1 MYMNIY
7 QWGRARS
14 ACGGIDTTQ
23 YAHTSREDSIF
34 TCFETTQFAHSC
46 VETALCRPV
55 CRNNTVCVCVC
66 RKKTVLSIEDCKR
79 KVSCMRIV
87 CAYCLCGY
95 CAHTCHTQ
103 YTVFYIFNTVFYTQK
118 ILSCCDTRILCVKYP
133 HTLRIVRIHVTD
145 IYADTCADTC
155 HTQYTCVE
163 TWQYLLSMEDS
174 VEYRRLYAHTVLF
187 QHTYTVCDIAWRCPI
202 HHCDMIHIWM
212 RLVNHTHTRSFLPG
226 PRFCKRG
233 AKSRRWTSPSSGDAK
248 SQRLLPLVLSD
259 NTRALRRCVS
269 VLLLC

>member
-55 CRNNTVCVCVC
+55 CRNNTVCVYVC
-66 RKKTVLSIEDCKR
+66 RKKTVLSVEDCKR

-103 YTVFYIFNTVFYTQK
+103 YTVFYTQHCLLYSKDTVM
-118 ILSCCDTRILCVKYP
+118 
-133 HTLRIVRIHVTD
+133 LR
-145 IYADTCADTC
+145 
-155 HTQYTCVE
+155 
-163 TWQYLLSMEDS
+163 
-174 VEYRRLYAHTVLF
+174 
-187 QHTYTVCDIAWRCPI
+187 HTYTVCEVSAYSAHSADTCHR
-202 HHCDMIHIWM
+202 HICGYM
-212 RLVNHTHTRSFLPG
+212 CGYMSHTVYVCRNMT
-226 PRFCKRG
+226 
-233 AKSRRWTSPSSGDAK
+233 
-248 SQRLLPLVLSD
+248 
-259 NTRALRRCVS
+259 VS
-269 VLLLC
+269 VEYGRQYWV